1 MKPVQYFTDEYL
13 EQSKSFSTEGVL
25 EFLENFRLMQMPEE
39 KSKLI
44 SLKIQTPLLNSF
56 RAKCELRGVKY
67 QAQIKEL
74 MIKWINENQ

>member
-13 EQSKSFSTEGVL
+13 EQSKSFTTESVL

-44 SLKIQTPLLNSF
+44 SMKIPVPLLNSF
-56 RAKCELRGVKY
+56 RAKCELHGIKY
-67 QAQIKEL
+67 QTQIKEL
-74 MIKWINENQ
+74 MIKWVKDQD